1 MFLGLILKKC
11 SVDVYNQYPSAIYEK
26 LKTAITL
33 FTNKKRDEGLAYD
46 NAVASIGKGIG
57 YKNFN
62 NKDFIILWLKNLP
75 IKFDSSEKKEQ
86 NEILCNFI
94 LMEKYMN
101 ILDINQLSFV
111 IDVLVKVY
119 GSVDQSNSTIN
130 HSIIEIFK
138 KSKESNGPLR
148 EAMELVYKSNDNI
161 KNKMEEITKKI
172 K

>member
-1 MFLGLILKKC
+1 
-11 SVDVYNQYPSAIYEK
+11 
-26 LKTAITL
+26 
-33 FTNKKRDEGLAYD
+33 
-46 NAVASIGKGIG
+46 
-57 YKNFN
+57 
-62 NKDFIILWLKNLP
+62 
-75 IKFDSSEKKEQ
+75 
-86 NEILCNFI
+86 
-94 LMEKYMN
+94 MN